1 MDYIS
6 HHYLNHQNYL
16 LDNQSNYLLYHIC
29 HLIHFHLEKQGA
41 CFGET
46 SGWERPNWFLNEN
59 ELSQKK
65 IPEYKYS
72 WKRQNWFS
80 NSAHEHKA
88 VRNSVG
94 LFDLS
99 SFGKIILS
107 GKDSEDFLQKIC
119 GNNF

>member
-1 MDYIS
+1 M
-6 HHYLNHQNYL
+6 
-16 LDNQSNYLLYHIC
+16 
-29 HLIHFHLEKQGA
+29 
-41 CFGET
+41 
-46 SGWERPNWFLNEN
+46 NEN

-80 NSAHEHKA
+80 NSAHEHQA

-99 SFGKIILS
+99 SFGKIRLS

-119 GNNF
+119 GNNIAVPVGKIVYTQFLNDDGYYEGEYKDGKFHGQGTETYKTVIR